1 MISIQDKIEIINSRI
16 KGLSSLYDGILIDIS
31 RIESGMEDPD
41 MSIQECNQLLVET
54 SVKIEKLNIE
64 KEALTSQV

>member
-64 KEALTSQV
+64 KEALTS